1 METRKN
7 KRKRMFGVFSV
18 LVYMNTKK
26 ETQKKIRWFSLMRII
41 IIGWNFVT
49 FMFHVGSTNM
59 GYEVGIIQHIVGM
72 VIEYSISGIFENS
85 IIRMNKFINKK
96 TLLSKNRLLKQIF
109 IKYFVFSA
117 IFTLT
122 YTVVYVL
129 RMSVLS
135 VMGYSLITLQQFQFI
150 ISVGVLFGFTAGP
163 VLAFVISYV
172 RDKRLKIKIIKNKKE
187 SLKS

>member
-1 METRKN
+1 
-7 KRKRMFGVFSV
+7 
-18 LVYMNTKK
+18 
-26 ETQKKIRWFSLMRII
+26 MRIL
-41 IIGWNFVT
+41 IIGWNLVT

-72 VIEYSISGIFENS
+72 IIEYSISGIFENS
-85 IIRMNKFINKK
+85 IIRMNKLINRK

-129 RMSVLS
+129 RMSALS
-135 VMGYSLITLQQFQFI
+135 LMGYSLITWEQFQFI
-150 ISVGVLFGFTAGP
+150 ISIGILFGFTVGP
-163 VLAFVISYV
+163 VLSFIISYV
-172 RDKRLKIKIIKNKKE
+172 RDKRLRIKIVKNQKE
-187 SLKS
+187 SLTS